1 MNLVTGFLM
10 IVSQLLGAIAGG
22 GIIYSLVENQK
33 MTDIQR
39 AAQFPHLKPN
49 QGIDAMQAYWVE
61 FISALIFVMANLIC
75 KDGVRLN
82 FFPTKEGQK
91 HANMFAIFF
100 IAMTLCGMI
109 FIAGPH
115 TGAAV
120 NPAVGLA
127 NHMMSLRLFKSG
139 SVRDHVD
146 SVYMIS
152 GVSGGYCAGLF
163 SWAHGNLIT
172 FSDSEKDQPKPVAT
186 TVPAAATERETSPA
200 GTTGNIGQG
209 EATVVSDKHGND
221 EENTAS
227 KMG

>member
-10 IVSQLLGAIAGG
+10 IVSQFAGAIAGG
-22 GIIYSLVENQK
+22 AIIYSLVENQK

-39 AAQFPHLKPN
+39 AAQFPHLKPE
-49 QGIDAMQAYWVE
+49 QGIDAMQAYWIE

-91 HANMFAIFF
+91 ATNMFAIFF

-109 FIAGPH
+109 YIAGPH

-127 NHMMSLRLFKSG
+127 NHMMSLRLFKAG
-139 SVRDHVD
+139 SVRDHD
-146 SVYMIS
+146 DTVYILT
-152 GVSGGYCAGLF
+152 GVVGGICAGLF

-172 FSDSEKDQPKPVAT
+172 FSVAEIT
-186 TVPAAATERETSPA
+186 KKSAAADRATCPA

-209 EATVVSDKHGND
+209 EATVVSDKHD
-221 EENTAS
+221 EENSAS

>member
-10 IVSQLLGAIAGG
+10 IVSQFIGAIAGG
-22 GIIYSLVENQK
+22 AIIYSLVENQK
-33 MTDIQR
+33 MSDIQR
-39 AAQFPHLKPN
+39 AAQFPHLKPE
-49 QGIDAMQAYWVE
+49 QGIDAMQAYWIE

-91 HANMFAIFF
+91 ATNMFAIFF

-109 FIAGPH
+109 YIAGPH

-127 NHMMSLRLFKSG
+127 NHMMSLRLFKDG

-146 SVYMIS
+146 SVFMIS
-152 GVSGGYCAGLF
+152 GVAGGICAGLF

-172 FSDSEKDQPKPVAT
+172 FSVEAKNSPAPVAAT
-186 TVPAAATERETSPA
+186 APAAATERETSPA
-200 GTTGNIGQG
+200 GTSGNIGQG
-209 EATVVSDKHGND
+209 EATVVSDKHSND
-221 EENTAS
+221 EENSAS